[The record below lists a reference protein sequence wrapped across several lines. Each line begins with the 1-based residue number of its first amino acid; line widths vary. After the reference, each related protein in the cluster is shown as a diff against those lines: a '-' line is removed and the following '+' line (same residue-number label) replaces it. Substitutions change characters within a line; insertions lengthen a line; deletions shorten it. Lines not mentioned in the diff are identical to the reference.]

1 MATTR
6 LIPMHVIK
14 GQTVIHTV
22 NERLAY
28 AIDPSKTQNKA
39 LVSSYGCDPATA
51 AAEMLLCKR
60 EYETVVGRGE
70 EKRSDILLYQIRQSF
85 KPGEVT
91 PEQAQKIGYDLALSF
106 TKGKYQF
113 VVSTHVDHAHIHNH
127 IIYNS
132 TAIDHSGKFRNFKGS
147 SFAIQKISDKLCLE
161 NGLSI
166 IETPQHGHKHYGK
179 WLGDQKPLTWQDKLR
194 AAIDYTIAQNPK
206 DFSTFLKLMENAG
219 YEIKQGKLLALRA
232 KGQQKFTRLRSLGED
247 YSEEEIHAVITGVKI
262 HTPKTKLYLGKKA
275 QHVNLLVDIQAKLL
289 AGKGAGYERWAKVF
303 NLKQMA
309 QTLNYLTENNLLEYG
324 MLAEK
329 AAEETS
335 RYNELSKQ
343 IKVIEKRLAEITV
356 LKTHIINYSRTRE
369 VYVAYRKAGYS
380 KNFYAEH
387 ASDILLHKSAKEA
400 FNAVPDKIIPTIKV
414 LQTEY
419 IELLKEKKKAYSEH
433 SVIRTEIRQIF
444 ATKANVDRILG
455 NESVDTSINKEIERK
470 QR

>member
-28 AIDPSKTQNKA
+28 AIDPSKTQNKV

-91 PEQAQKIGYDLALSF
+91 PEQAQKIGYELAMSF

-147 SFAIQKISDKLCLE
+147 SFAIRKISDRLCLE
-161 NGLSI
+161 HGLSI

-179 WLGDQKPLTWQDKLR
+179 WLGDKKPLTWQDKLR
-194 AAIDYTIAQNPK
+194 VAIDSTIAQKPK
-206 DFSTFLKLMENAG
+206 DFCTFLKLMENAG
-219 YEIKQGKLLALRA
+219 YELKQGKLLAFRA
-232 KGQQKFTRLRSLGED
+232 KGQQKFTRLRSLGD
-247 YSEEEIHAVITGVKI
+247 GYSEEEIRAVITGVKI
-262 HTPKTKLYLGKKA
+262 HAPKPK
-275 QHVNLLVDIQAKLL
+275 
-289 AGKGAGYERWAKVF
+289 
-303 NLKQMA
+303 
-309 QTLNYLTENNLLEYG
+309 
-324 MLAEK
+324 
-329 AAEETS
+329 
-335 RYNELSKQ
+335 
-343 IKVIEKRLAEITV
+343 
-356 LKTHIINYSRTRE
+356 YSC
-369 VYVAYRKAGYS
+369 
-380 KNFYAEH
+380 
-387 ASDILLHKSAKEA
+387 DKE
-400 FNAVPDKIIPTIKV
+400 
-414 LQTEY
+414 
-419 IELLKEKKKAYSEH
+419 
-433 SVIRTEIRQIF
+433 
-444 ATKANVDRILG
+444 
-455 NESVDTSINKEIERK
+455 
-470 QR
+470 

>member
-39 LVSSYGCDPATA
+39 LVSSFGCDSATA
-51 AAEMLLCKR
+51 AAEMILCKR

-91 PEQAQKIGYDLALSF
+91 PEQAQKIGCDLAMSF

-147 SFAIQKISDKLCLE
+147 SFAIRKISDRLCLE
-161 NGLSI
+161 HGLSI
-166 IETPQHGHKHYGK
+166 IETPQRGHKHYGK
-179 WLGDQKPLTWQDKLR
+179 WLGNHKPLTWQDKLR
-194 AAIDYTIAQNPK
+194 EAIDITLAKKPS
-206 DFSTFLKLMENAG
+206 DFSDFLKSIEKAG
-219 YEIKQGKLLALRA
+219 FEIKQGKYLALRA
-232 KGQQKFTRLRSLGED
+232 QGQQKFTRLRSLGD
-247 YSEEEIHAVITGVKI
+247 GYSEEEIRAVITGVKI
-262 HTPKTKLYLGKKA
+262 HAPKTKSYFGKKT

-289 AGKGAGYERWAKVF
+289 AGKSAGYERWAKVF

-309 QTLNYLTENNLLEYG
+309 QTLNYLTENNLLDYD
-324 MLAEK
+324 MLAKNAE
-329 AAEETS
+329 AATS
-335 RYNELSKQ
+335 RYNDLSKQ
-343 IKVIEKRLAEITV
+343 IKVEEKRLTEIAV
-356 LKTHIINYSRTRE
+356 LKTHIINYSKTRE
-369 VYVAYRKAGYS
+369 VYVDYRKCGY
-380 KNFYAEH
+380 NNHYYNEH
-387 ASDILLHKSAKEA
+387 ARDIMIHKKAKEA
-400 FNAVPDKIIPTIKV
+400 FDVLPDKKIPTIKT
-414 LQTEY
+414 LQIEYAELLAKKRVTYMEY
-419 IELLKEKKKAYSEH
+419 IAARKKMRE
-433 SVIRTEIRQIF
+433 VLNV
-444 ATKANVDRILG
+444 KANVDRLFGEDVSGKIKHA
-455 NESVDTSINKEIERK
+455 NISQID
-470 QR
+470 

>member
-6 LIPMHVIK
+6 LITMHVIK

-28 AIDPSKTQNKA
+28 TINPSKTQNKA

-113 VVSTHVDHAHIHNH
+113 VVSTHIDHAHIHNH

-147 SFAIQKISDKLCLE
+147 SFAIRKISDRLCLE
-161 NGLSI
+161 HGLSI

-179 WLGDQKPLTWQDKLR
+179 WLGDNKPLTWQDKLR
-194 AAIDYTIAQNPK
+194 TAIDTSLAKNPR
-206 DFSTFLKLMENAG
+206 DFRDFLKLIEAAG
-219 YEIKQGKLLALRA
+219 YEIRQGKYLALRA
-232 KGQQKFTRLRSLGED
+232 KGQKKFTRLRSLGD
-247 YSEEEIHAVITGVKI
+247 GYLEEEIRAVITGVKI
-262 HTPKTKLYLGKKA
+262 HTPKPKYSRGKETP
-275 QHVNLLVDIQAKLL
+275 HINLLVDIQAKLQ

-309 QTLNYLTENNLLEYG
+309 QTLNYLTENSLLAYD
-324 MLAEK
+324 MLAENAK
-329 AAEETS
+329 AATS

-343 IKVIEKRLAEITV
+343 IKAEEKRLTEIAV
-356 LKTHIINYSRTRE
+356 LKTHIINYSKTRE
-369 VYVAYRKAGYS
+369 VYVDYRKSCYS
-380 KNFYAEH
+380 NNFYNEY
-387 ASDILLHKSAKEA
+387 ASDILIHKKAKVA
-400 FNAVPDKIIPTIKV
+400 FDVLPDKKIPTIKT
-414 LQTEY
+414 LQIEYAELLVKKKVTYMEY
-419 IELLKEKKKAYSEH
+419 IAARKKM
-433 SVIRTEIRQIF
+433 REISIV
-444 ATKANVDRILG
+444 KANVDRLLREDVSGKIKHANIG
-455 NESVDTSINKEIERK
+455 QID
-470 QR
+470 

>member
-1 MATTR
+1 
-6 LIPMHVIK
+6 MHVIK

-91 PEQAQKIGYDLALSF
+91 PEQAQKIGYELAMSF
-106 TKGKYQF
+106 TKGKYQY

-147 SFAIQKISDKLCLE
+147 SFAIRKISDRLCLE
-161 NGLSI
+161 HGLSI

-194 AAIDYTIAQNPK
+194 LAIDTTIAQKPK

-219 YEIKQGKLLALRA
+219 YELKQGKWLAFRA
-232 KGQQKFTRLRSLGED
+232 KGQHKFTRLRSLGD
-247 YSEEEIHAVITGVKI
+247 GYSEEEIRAVITGVKI
-262 HTPKTKLYLGKKA
+262 HTPKPKSHLGKKT
-275 QHVNLLVDIQAKLL
+275 QQVNLLVDIQAKLL

-324 MLAEK
+324 ILVEK
-329 AAEETS
+329 AAAATS

-343 IKVIEKRLAEITV
+343 IKSTEKRLAEIAV
-356 LKTHIINYSRTRE
+356 LKTHIVNYSRTRDI
-369 VYVAYRKAGYS
+369 YVAYRRAGYS
-380 KNFYAEH
+380 NKFYDGH
-387 ASDILLHKSAKEA
+387 ASDILLHKSAKDA
-400 FNAVPDKIIPTIKV
+400 FDALTEKKVPPLKK

-419 IELLKEKKKAYSEH
+419 DACLIQKKSIYTEHCKARKEMR
-433 SVIRTEIRQIF
+433 SVLTV
-444 ATKANVDRILG
+444 KANIDQLMDYELSKHYKNIDYSLMR
-455 NESVDTSINKEIERK
+455 
-470 QR
+470 